1 MADVKVEIA
10 KLAAETVP
18 WYKDAGRRRLYGLV
32 FVAILSS
39 ATNGY
44 DGYGCLPCSERHT
57 TDGSQFPHER
67 PPSIAV
73 LQGL

>member
-1 MADVKVEIA
+1 MAD
-10 KLAAETVP
+10 LASKSTV

-44 DGYGCLPCSERHT
+44 DGSLMNGLQALPSYLARKST
-57 TDGSQFPHER
+57 PF
-67 PPSIAV
+67 AN
-73 LQGL
+73 

>member
-18 WYKDAGRRRLYGLV
+18 WYKDSGRRRLYGLV

-44 DGYGCLPCSERHT
+44 DGYGWLDQSKRDT
-57 TDGSQFPHER
+57 
-67 PPSIAV
+67 
-73 LQGL
+73 

>member
-1 MADVKVEIA
+1 MATTKVEMA
-10 KLAAETVP
+10 KLAADTVP

-44 DGYGCLPCSERHT
+44 DGSLMGGLQSIESYKERECHFLIGT
-57 TDGSQFPHER
+57 H
-67 PPSIAV
+67 
-73 LQGL
+73 

>member
-1 MADVKVEIA
+1 MATTKEEIQV
-10 KLAAETVP
+10 LAEKTVP

-44 DGYGCLPCSERHT
+44 DG
-57 TDGSQFPHER
+57 QV
-67 PPSIAV
+67 PPQLA
-73 LQGL
+73 LTN

>member
-18 WYKDAGRRRLYGLV
+18 WYKDSGRRRLYGLV

-44 DGYGCLPCSERHT
+44 DGYECLPDPGKNT
-57 TDGSQFPHER
+57 TDGTQIPHER
-67 PPSIAV
+67 SPSFAV

>member
-44 DGYGCLPCSERHT
+44 DGYGQL
-57 TDGSQFPHER
+57 SQ
-67 PPSIAV
+67 
-73 LQGL
+73 L